1 MTEHAVG
8 TQEEWQVERDRL
20 LAEEKEIT
28 RATTS
33 SRRSGATSLGAG
45 REGVQLRDG
54 RWDQV
59 AGRAL
64 RRKLAAAHLP
74 LHVRASGRAA
84 QV

>member
-28 RATTS
+28 RRNDELTKK
-33 SRRSGATSLGAG
+33 RRDLPGAG
-45 REGVQLRDG
+45 RVQLRDG

-74 LHVRASGRAA
+74 LHVAASTGGLHS
-84 QV
+84 V